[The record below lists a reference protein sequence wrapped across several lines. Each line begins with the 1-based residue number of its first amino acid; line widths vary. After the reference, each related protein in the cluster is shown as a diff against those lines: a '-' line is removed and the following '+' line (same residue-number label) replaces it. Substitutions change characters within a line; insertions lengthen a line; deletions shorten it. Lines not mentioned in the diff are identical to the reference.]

1 MSKAYVMMNCKLGEE
16 ESVIQSLKKI
26 VGIKEAHGTLGLYD
40 IIAQIECTTDEKIQ
54 EIVTQQTRKISK
66 IQTSMTLTSSESGEL
81 FQISEKLVGAML
93 GKNSSK
99 AYVVFHCEKGQE
111 YPTLKNLCK
120 IPEVKE
126 ADVVFGY
133 YDVICRM
140 ESSSEE
146 VLQDVITRAIRGI
159 PNLKTSMTLN
169 IIKEQETQDN

>member
-16 ESVIQSLKKI
+16 EDIIQSLKKI

-40 IIAQIECTTDEKIQ
+40 IIAQIECTTDQKIQ
-54 EIVTQQTRKISK
+54 EIVTQQIRKISK
-66 IQTSMTLTSSESGEL
+66 IQTSMTLTSSESGDL

-146 VLQDVITRAIRGI
+146 VLQDVITRAIRAI

-169 IIKEQETQDN
+169 IINEQETQDI